1 MQERVRICDIA
12 EELGLSTATVS
23 NVIHGKTNKVSDE
36 TVQRVTALLEKRQY
50 IPSMAGILLA
60 QNSSGIIGVFV
71 NDHPKYAGHTLRDG
85 FIAASLDALSTEIE
99 AGGQF
104 MMVKKAQC
112 AGEVVRFAS
121 MWNMDGIVM
130 IGQLG
135 ETCVAGVG
143 LAGKFASMYSVVIAA
158 VGAAAGIMISQYLGQ
173 KNSAEVRR
181 SFFRNLLL
189 GLGVA
194 ALFTAVCALLPGPV
208 MRIYT
213 KDDRTQQAAAEY
225 LTLISGMF
233 LPKAGS
239 TLLSIA
245 FRCAEKPGLPLYA
258 GIVSAVLNTGLNEL
272 LIFGRLGLPAMGAA
286 GAAIATVIAQC
297 VNFLLLL
304 LASKQLAFLRAKE
317 VPHKAER
324 LHWSRYLSVLLP
336 LLFCEASWSLG
347 ENVYAAIYG
356 RMGTAESAAMTLTA
370 PIQGLVIGAL
380 CGLSQAAG
388 VIVGKRL
395 GGEDYDEAYQ
405 AAKRLM
411 VYGAVG
417 AAVLCTVVLLTSGTY
432 VEIYRVSPTVK
443 LMTRQILSVY
453 AMAAPFKVLN
463 MILGGGILRSGGRT
477 AYVMGI
483 DMLGTW
489 AFGVPLGLLGAF
501 VWRLPIAYVYLL
513 LSLEECVRFA
523 ISMAVFRRKRWMRR
537 LDG

>member
-12 EELGLSTATVS
+12 EELGLSPATVS

-130 IGQLG
+130 IGFCEQDYMDLRRHIRIPIAVYDGLCGQLERMLNLSIDNYG
-135 ETCVAGVG
+135 GGYLVGCHFRELGHRELLCVSDNETGIDRARIEG
-143 LAGKFASMYSVVIAA
+143 FRH
-158 VGAAAGIMISQYLGQ
+158 GAAPGAAQ
-173 KNSAEVRR
+173 
-181 SFFRNLLL
+181 LLL
-189 GLGVA
+189 VPMQKEERWA
-194 ALFTAVCALLPGPV
+194 YY
-208 MRIYT
+208 R
-213 KDDRTQQAAAEY
+213 QQLE
-225 LTLISGMF
+225 
-233 LPKAGS
+233 
-239 TLLSIA
+239 
-245 FRCAEKPGLPLYA
+245 
-258 GIVSAVLNTGLNEL
+258 
-272 LIFGRLGLPAMGAA
+272 
-286 GAAIATVIAQC
+286 
-297 VNFLLLL
+297 
-304 LASKQLAFLRAKE
+304 
-317 VPHKAER
+317 
-324 LHWSRYLSVLLP
+324 
-336 LLFCEASWSLG
+336 
-347 ENVYAAIYG
+347 
-356 RMGTAESAAMTLTA
+356 
-370 PIQGLVIGAL
+370 
-380 CGLSQAAG
+380 
-388 VIVGKRL
+388 RL

-417 AAVLCTVVLLTSGTY
+417 AAVLCTVVLLTSGAY

>member
-130 IGQLG
+130 IGFCEQDYMDLRRHIRIPIAVYDGLCGQLERMLNLSIDNYG
-135 ETCVAGVG
+135 GGYLVG
-143 LAGKFASMYSVVIAA
+143 CHFRELGHRAERTFDLWKTRPSRHGRSRCGNRNGDRAVRQFPAA
-158 VGAAAGIMISQYLGQ
+158 PSGIKAAG
-173 KNSAEVRR
+173 
-181 SFFRNLLL
+181 F
-189 GLGVA
+189 
-194 ALFTAVCALLPGPV
+194 
-208 MRIYT
+208 
-213 KDDRTQQAAAEY
+213 
-225 LTLISGMF
+225 
-233 LPKAGS
+233 
-239 TLLSIA
+239 
-245 FRCAEKPGLPLYA
+245 
-258 GIVSAVLNTGLNEL
+258 
-272 LIFGRLGLPAMGAA
+272 PA
-286 GAAIATVIAQC
+286 
-297 VNFLLLL
+297 
-304 LASKQLAFLRAKE
+304 RKE

-417 AAVLCTVVLLTSGTY
+417 AAVLCTVVLLTSGAY

-513 LSLEECVRFA
+513 LSLEGCVRFA